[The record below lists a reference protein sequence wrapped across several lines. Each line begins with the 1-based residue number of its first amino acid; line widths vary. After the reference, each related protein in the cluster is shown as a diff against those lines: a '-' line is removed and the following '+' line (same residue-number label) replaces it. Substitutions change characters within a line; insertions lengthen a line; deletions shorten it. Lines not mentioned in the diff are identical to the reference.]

1 MATLTTKTARTISL
15 CATLA
20 ALALTTACGSSS
32 TSAGSSSSSSS
43 SAAASAS
50 TSSEAS
56 SASSSAEASSAPST
70 LPEGMG
76 SSEADG
82 VFPRTVTHFG
92 GETSIE
98 AQPQKVVV
106 LSTGQLDDVLTL
118 GVAPI
123 ASTTATDAE
132 LVPAYLSEEYGDDFS
147 SLSDLQTV
155 GTRKAPDTEA
165 IANLAPDLILIN
177 STNKDEALMESLRA
191 IAPVVVTEGTG
202 VNWKQDYLLIAA
214 ALGKTEQAQADL
226 DEYATRAAALGQKVD
241 DSTTFSFLRYTADR
255 TRIWGVSS
263 FVGSIAADA
272 GLARPESQTFADTSQ
287 DISAEQ
293 LDLADGDYLFY
304 GAQGGDAAGLT
315 DAALWS
321 SLGAVTS
328 NSAYQVDDE
337 MFYLNAGMTAA
348 NEVLDTLEETVSAN

>member
-1 MATLTTKTARTISL
+1 MAILTSKTARTISL
-15 CATLA
+15 CATLT
-20 ALALTTACGSSS
+20 ALALTSACGSAS
-32 TSAGSSSSSSS
+32 TTGADSSSSS
-43 SAAASAS
+43 SATASASSTTEAASAP
-50 TSSEAS
+50 TA
-56 SASSSAEASSAPST
+56 

-76 SSEADG
+76 ASEADG

-92 GETSIE
+92 GETTIE

-132 LVPAYLSEEYGDDFS
+132 LIPTYLSEEYGDDFS

-177 STNKDEALMESLRA
+177 STNKDEALMESLQA

-214 ALGKTEQAQADL
+214 ALGKTEQAQTDL
-226 DEYATRAAALGQKVD
+226 DEYTARAATLGEKVD
-241 DSTTFSFLRYTADR
+241 DSTTFSFVRYSPDR

-263 FVGSIAADA
+263 FIGSIADDA
-272 GLARPESQTFADTSQ
+272 GLARPDSQTFADTSQ

-304 GAQGGDAAGLT
+304 GVQNGDASGLT

-321 SLGAVTS
+321 SLGAVAAGK
-328 NSAYQVDDE
+328 AYQVDDE

-348 NEVLDTLEETVSAN
+348 NEVLDTLEETVSSN

>member
-1 MATLTTKTARTISL
+1 MAILTSKTARTVSL

-20 ALALTTACGSSS
+20 ALALTSACGGSAGTTSTASAESSS
-32 TSAGSSSSSSS
+32 TSTTTTTETG
-43 SAAASAS
+43 
-50 TSSEAS
+50 
-56 SASSSAEASSAPST
+56 SAPT
-70 LPEGMG
+70 ALPEGMG
-76 SSEADG
+76 ASQADG

-92 GETSIE
+92 GETTIE
-98 AQPQKVVV
+98 SEPKKVVV

-132 LVPAYLSEEYGDDFS
+132 LIPTYLSEEYGDDFS

-165 IANLAPDLILIN
+165 IANLTPDLILIN
-177 STNKDEALMESLRA
+177 STNKDEALMESLQA

-214 ALGKTEQAQADL
+214 ALGKTEQAQTDL
-226 DEYATRAAALGQKVD
+226 DEYTARAAALGEKVD
-241 DSTTFSFLRYTADR
+241 DSTTFSFVRYSSDR

-263 FVGSIAADA
+263 FIGSIADDA
-272 GLARPESQTFADTSQ
+272 GLARPDSQTFADTSQ

-304 GAQGGDAAGLT
+304 GAQNGDASGLT

-321 SLGAVTS
+321 SLGAVAS

-348 NEVLDTLEETVSAN
+348 NEVLDTLDKTVGSN

>member
-1 MATLTTKTARTISL
+1 MATLTSKTARTISL
-15 CATLA
+15 CATLT
-20 ALALTTACGSSS
+20 ALALTSACGSSS
-32 TSAGSSSSSSS
+32 TTSETSSSSSS

-50 TSSEAS
+50 STTEA
-56 SASSSAEASSAPST
+56 ASAPT
-70 LPEGMG
+70 ALPDGMG
-76 SSEADG
+76 ASEADG

-92 GETSIE
+92 GQTTIET
-98 AQPQKVVV
+98 QPQKVVV

-132 LVPAYLSEEYGDDFS
+132 LVPSYLSEEYGDDFS
-147 SLSDLQTV
+147 SLNDLQTV

-177 STNKDEALMESLRA
+177 STNKDEALMESLQA

-226 DEYATRAAALGQKVD
+226 DEYTARAAALGEKVD
-241 DSTTFSFLRYTADR
+241 DSTTFSFLRYTSDR

-304 GAQGGDAAGLT
+304 GAQGGDGAGLT

-321 SLGAVTS
+321 SLGAVAAGK
-328 NSAYQVDDE
+328 AYQVDDE
-337 MFYLNAGMTAA
+337 MFFLNAGMTAA
-348 NEVLDTLEETVSAN
+348 NEVLDTLEETVSSN